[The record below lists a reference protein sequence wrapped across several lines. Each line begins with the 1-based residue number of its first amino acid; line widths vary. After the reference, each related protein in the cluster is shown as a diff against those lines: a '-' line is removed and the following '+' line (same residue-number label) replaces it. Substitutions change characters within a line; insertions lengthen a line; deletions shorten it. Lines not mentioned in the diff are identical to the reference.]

1 MTGASDPI
9 RSIRSDGRFLEM
21 ALLHSGHLVL
31 DEQIQ
36 CLCGGELL
44 ATTRQRCGTQVV
56 MPGDGLTHCEDE
68 TDHVKSMGDL
78 QDPKMEV
85 RS

>member
-1 MTGASDPI
+1 MTGASDPMPIRI
-9 RSIRSDGRFLEM
+9 RSIRSDGPFLEM

-44 ATTRQRCGTQVV
+44 ATTRQRCGTQVGI
-56 MPGDGLTHCEDE
+56 PGDGLTHCEE
-68 TDHVKSMGDL
+68 GHILLGYSLT
-78 QDPKMEV
+78 
-85 RS
+85 